1 MTYIRV
7 PRDGITVQL
16 PVTAKN
22 APLGP
27 KTLYFDMD
35 PCIGSTTPTNPRPTS
50 WLLPK
55 SVSTS
60 G

>member
-35 PCIGSTTPTNPRPTS
+35 PVHRFDDTDKPTAD
-50 WLLPK
+50 
-55 SVSTS
+55 VVVVA
-60 G
+60 